1 MPTADHALSPFLIEA
16 GFNPSAM
23 GFQMR
28 KPPAAFPDFVTAEG
42 TPSFIPARRARRGRD
57 LA

>member
-1 MPTADHALSPFLIEA
+1 MAPYLIEA

-28 KPPAAFPDFVTAEG
+28 RPPMAAA
-42 TPSFIPARRARRGRD
+42 PAGHALGVGGGRA
-57 LA
+57 